1 MPNVN
6 GRRRGDL
13 HVHFK
18 VVVPQKLDPEQ
29 RQLVEE
35 VARIGGGLE
44 PEDQRSLFERLK
56 QAFAGD

>member
-13 HVHFK
+13 HVHSK
-18 VVVPQKLDPEQ
+18 VVVPQKLSSEQ

-35 VARIGGGLE
+35 IARLGGGFE

-56 QAFAGD
+56 RAFAGD

>member
-1 MPNVN
+1 MPNIN

-18 VVVPQKLDPEQ
+18 VVVPQKLSSEQ

-35 VARIGGGLE
+35 VARIGGGFE
-44 PEDQRSLFERLK
+44 PEDQRNLFERLK
-56 QAFAGD
+56 QAFAGE